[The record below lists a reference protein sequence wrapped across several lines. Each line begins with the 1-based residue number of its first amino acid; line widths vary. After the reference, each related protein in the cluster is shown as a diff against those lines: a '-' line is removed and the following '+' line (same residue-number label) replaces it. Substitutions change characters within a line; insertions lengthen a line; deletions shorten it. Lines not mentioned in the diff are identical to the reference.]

1 MYPHALIDLH
11 CDTLTAL
18 RPEDAPLL
26 DALRDPARGGAGRGG
41 KAATNTQNQP
51 QQHPETTNER
61 GG

>member
-26 DALRDPARGGAGRGG
+26 DALRDRPGGGM
-41 KAATNTQNQP
+41 P
-51 QQHPETTNER
+51 SPP
-61 GG
+61 